1 MERKKTSVFEN
12 ALIWFGASVSIAEL
26 LTGTLMAPLG
36 FGKGLAAI
44 LLGHVI
50 GCVLLYCAGLIGAQR
65 ELSAMETVRISFGK
79 KGALFFAS
87 MNVLQLLG
95 WTAVMTRQ
103 GAGSA
108 AAAVTSA
115 GIFSEPSFWCA
126 VIGLLIV
133 IWIIIGV
140 ANLGRI
146 NALVMAALFIM
157 TIVLSAVVF
166 KNAGS
171 GIFAGGPVGENAQDT
186 LSFSAAVELSAA
198 MPISWLPVISDY
210 TRTAKKPV
218 FATSVSVIT
227 YFAGSCW
234 MFIIGMAA
242 ALYTGGGD
250 VAGIMLCAGLG
261 SVGLLIVVISTVTTT
276 FLDAY
281 SAGVSSA
288 SIYDKIKER
297 PAAVIITIV
306 GTLTAVFA
314 PVDQLEGFLYL
325 IGSVFAPMIAIL
337 IADAFILK
345 RDCTQKAWDIRN
357 TAIWIIGF
365 IIYRIFLYIDTPVG
379 NTPPVIVIVIALCL
393 AADFAGKFFQKNDRK
408 AE

>member
-1 MERKKTSVFEN
+1 MEGKKTSVFEN
-12 ALIWFGASVSIAEL
+12 GLIWFGASVSIAEL
-26 LTGTLMAPLG
+26 LTGTLIAPLG
-36 FGKGLAAI
+36 FSRGMAAI
-44 LLGHVI
+44 LLGHII
-50 GCVLLYCAGLIGAQR
+50 GCVLLYCAGLIGAER
-65 ELSAMETVRISFGK
+65 ELSAMETVRISFGR
-79 KGALFFAS
+79 KGALFFAV

-103 GAGSA
+103 GADSA
-108 AAAVTSA
+108 AAALDFA
-115 GIFSEPSFWCA
+115 GVFAQPTFWCII
-126 VIGLLIV
+126 IGLLIV
-133 IWIIIGV
+133 IWIVIGV
-140 ANLGRI
+140 TNLGKI
-146 NALVMAALFIM
+146 NVIVMTALFMM
-157 TIVLSAVVF
+157 TIVLSTVVF

-171 GIFAGGPVGENAQDT
+171 NIFAKENLSDA
-186 LSFSAAVELSAA
+186 LSFSAAVELAAA

-218 FATSVSVIT
+218 FATSISVII

-234 MFIIGMAA
+234 MFLIGMAA

-250 VAGIMLCAGLG
+250 VAGIMLGAGLG

-281 SAGVSSA
+281 SAGVSSV

-297 PAAVIITIV
+297 PAAVAITVI

-314 PVDQLEGFLYL
+314 PVDQLESFLYL
-325 IGSVFAPMIAIL
+325 IGSVFSPMIAIL

-345 RDCTQKAWDIRN
+345 RDCTEKPADIRN
-357 TAIWIIGF
+357 IIIWIIGF

-379 NTPPVIVIVIALCL
+379 NTLPVIVTVIALCL
-393 AADFAGKFFQKNDRK
+393 AAEFAGRFFRK
-408 AE
+408 AGRKSE